1 MATREEFFNSL
12 KGILVDRLKVDGDTI
27 THEATFLEDLG
38 LDSIDLMTMVMALE
52 EEFGIE
58 VDDSEVEG
66 IETVSQALDL
76 LTSKAKISA

>member
-27 THEATFLEDLG
+27 TPEATFLEDLG